1 MRNENRW
8 VDNAVFELKDKH
20 AFTHYQQYLEELE
33 DRPIDSHFNTH
44 KGYKYDVPVQYQDRV
59 PYMADRLGHPELMG
73 TPMERLLRLEGTL
86 YHPEYID

>member
-44 KGYKYDVPVQYQDRV
+44 KGYKYDVPVQYEDRV
-59 PYMADRLGHPELMG
+59 PYMADRLGKYIILYYIYIIFILYI
-73 TPMERLLRLEGTL
+73 LLN
-86 YHPEYID
+86 I